1 MNGLID
7 DFQEITCERDQLFKV
22 FAEKKLK
29 YMDVKDDKTITDKQ
43 NRCLK
48 KHVETHES
56 SNLDIKSEIL
66 KTTITGKGKG
76 KMRKLRKTLEKSLKR
91 CKSNYIFEKREGEET
106 NYRNFSDKG
115 DLDRANIWT
124 HTSKIVNQLSGE
136 ITVRGKE
143 LVFCNYATDLCY
155 SCGKLGHPTTKCPV
169 ARNYR
174 NKFF

>member
-1 MNGLID
+1 MNGLIN

-76 KMRKLRKTLEKSLKR
+76 KMRKLRKTLEKSLKDAKVIISLKNGKVR
-91 CKSNYIFEKREGEET
+91 KLTTEIFQIREILIGLI
-106 NYRNFSDKG
+106 YG
-115 DLDRANIWT
+115 LT
-124 HTSKIVNQLSGE
+124 HPKLS
-136 ITVRGKE
+136 I
-143 LVFCNYATDLCY
+143 N
-155 SCGKLGHPTTKCPV
+155 
-169 ARNYR
+169 
-174 NKFF
+174 